1 MSEEKVITQKI
12 SKDDDKYKLALKF
25 VNVILKNIGKEE
37 IDDLIKFKDID
48 REDIIKDVNKTS
60 LDEMAKELFNHFDK
74 KKCGYYRKTEAIVLN
89 CMRGMMKEVGYEMT
103 YEQRDINGKID
114 GKTFRKTC
122 MFYSIKLVE
131 K

>member
-37 IDDLIKFKDID
+37 VDDLTKFKDID

-89 CMRGMMKEVGYEMT
+89 CMRGMMKEVGYEMVNVKKEKSET
-103 YEQRDINGKID
+103 INNKSY
-114 GKTFRKTC
+114 KRTHLL
-122 MFYSIKLVE
+122 YSIK
-131 K
+131 KKNI